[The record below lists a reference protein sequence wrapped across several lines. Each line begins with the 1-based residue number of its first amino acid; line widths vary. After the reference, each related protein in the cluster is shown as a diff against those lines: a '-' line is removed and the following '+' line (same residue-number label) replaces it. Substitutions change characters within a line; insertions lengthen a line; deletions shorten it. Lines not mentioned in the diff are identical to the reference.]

1 MKLLVRLSLAAA
13 LLAVTAAHADE
24 VMKKDGILVN
34 QAGMTVYTFD
44 KDQEGMSVCAG
55 QCAEAWPFVAAP
67 ASVAAPYSVVTREDG
82 GKQLALKGKPLY
94 TFKKDMK
101 PGDRNGDN
109 FKTFWHIV
117 KD

>member
-1 MKLLVRLSLAAA
+1 MKLFARLSLAAV
-13 LLAVTAAHADE
+13 LLAATAAHADE

-44 KDQEGMSVCAG
+44 KDTAGSSNCVGPCADN
-55 QCAEAWPFVAAP
+55 WPHVPAP
-67 ASVAAPYSVVTREDG
+67 AKVSAPYSAITRADG
-82 GKQLALKGKPLY
+82 AKQLAYKDKPLY

-109 FKTFWHIV
+109 FKDIWHIV